1 MLTSLCGHQT
11 VRSISAPAGG
21 AQDRRKAQGAHT
33 LSIAAEC
40 QSTLHM
46 FTSATKEA
54 AMSVLKLWPRSQA
67 AELRGGNVA
76 MAAWQDLLN
85 NKITSLGI
93 SSLILF
99 LSDFT
104 QNWLFP
110 HQFNLLLQ
118 VYLMDYS

>member
-1 MLTSLCGHQT
+1 MLTSG
-11 VRSISAPAGG
+11 
-21 AQDRRKAQGAHT
+21 
-33 LSIAAEC
+33 
-40 QSTLHM
+40 
-46 FTSATKEA
+46 TKEA
-54 AMSVLKLWPRSQA
+54 AVPGRQA
-67 AELRGGNVA
+67 AELRGGNMA
-76 MAAWQDLLN
+76 IAAWQDLPN
-85 NKITSLGI
+85 NEITPLGI

>member
-1 MLTSLCGHQT
+1 
-11 VRSISAPAGG
+11 
-21 AQDRRKAQGAHT
+21 
-33 LSIAAEC
+33 
-40 QSTLHM
+40 
-46 FTSATKEA
+46 
-54 AMSVLKLWPRSQA
+54 
-67 AELRGGNVA
+67 
-76 MAAWQDLLN
+76 MAITAWQDLLN

-118 VYLMDYS
+118 VYLKDYS